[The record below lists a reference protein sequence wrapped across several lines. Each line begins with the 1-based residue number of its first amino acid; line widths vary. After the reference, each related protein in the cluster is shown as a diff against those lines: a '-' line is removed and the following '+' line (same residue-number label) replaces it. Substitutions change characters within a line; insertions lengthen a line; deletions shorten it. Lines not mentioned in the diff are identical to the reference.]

1 MSENQD
7 PTKLFGAKWR
17 VNSSPSCVV
26 NSILVL
32 LGLHKILM
40 FKTSICTNTKILECV
55 QTGVSYPLL
64 YLKNTWET
72 PKNYLKIQTQLV
84 WGEAQRWAL
93 FKNFHVILMCC
104 RRQEGRPHP
113 RPLKRW
119 IQRCMIPSCCWM
131 RGCADFHASDSNGRQ
146 CSRVWFRSTSTLWR
160 HLDSIRWVLR
170 YFLAEYQLQAHL
182 EIY

>member
-26 NSILVL
+26 NSTVGL
-32 LGLHKILM
+32 LGLHKILR
-40 FKTSICTNTKILECV
+40 FKTSICTNTKILEWA
-55 QTGVSYPLL
+55 QTSVSQPLL
-64 YLKNTWET
+64 YLKITWET
-72 PKNYLKIQTQLV
+72 PENYLKIQTQLF
-84 WGEAQRWAL
+84 WGEAQIWAL
-93 FKNFHVILMCC
+93 FRNFQVILMC
-104 RRQEGRPHP
+104 RHQESQPRP

-119 IQRCMIPSCCWM
+119 IQCCTIPSCCWM
-131 RGCADFHASDSNGRQ
+131 RGWADFHASDSNGRQ
-146 CSRVWFRSTSTLWR
+146 CSRVWFWSTSIWWR

-170 YFLAEYQLQAHL
+170 YFLAKYQLQAHL